1 MEIQQL
7 QDIYGRHP
15 MIRRLGKA
23 LARADVRSIRLSG
36 LQGSAAPLFFASFAL
51 RCPQQLGAPYLF
63 VMNDEEEAAYF
74 YQDMVQLL
82 GDEQVLYFPSS
93 FKRAVK
99 YGQRDSAN
107 VVLRTEVLSR
117 LSGGALPLFVITS
130 PQALSEQVI
139 DSSSLQGHTLEL
151 SVGDA
156 RDIMDVQ
163 QSLLDMGFLRVDY
176 VYEPGQFALRGS
188 LLDVYSYSSELPY
201 RIDFFGDEV
210 DSIRT

>member
-1 MEIQQL
+1 
-7 QDIYGRHP
+7 
-15 MIRRLGKA
+15 
-23 LARADVRSIRLSG
+23 
-36 LQGSAAPLFFASFAL
+36 
-51 RCPQQLGAPYLF
+51 
-63 VMNDEEEAAYF
+63 
-74 YQDMVQLL
+74 MVQLL

-117 LSGGALPLFVITS
+117 LSGGALPLFVVTS

-210 DSIRT
+210 DSIRTFDVQDQLSVKKLQH